1 MRVTLKRI
9 AGAIFRA
16 TARSAG
22 VAFPEAAAM
31 SSDQSFRALLAQ
43 VRAGNEE
50 AAAALVQQYEPAIR
64 RAVRVRLTDPALR
77 RVMDSVDVCQS
88 VLANFFVRMQAGQ
101 FDLESPKQLLNL
113 LITMAQNRLRDHV
126 RGQHAECRDQRRVL
140 ADGAPALEAVAD
152 EQATPSQIVAA
163 KEMFQRMCGQLSP
176 EEKYLVDQ
184 RALGREWQELADELG
199 GSADALR
206 MKLTRALNRLS
217 GPLGLDQVEAE

>member
-1 MRVTLKRI
+1 
-9 AGAIFRA
+9 
-16 TARSAG
+16 
-22 VAFPEAAAM
+22 M

-64 RAVRVRLTDPALR
+64 RAIRVRLTDPGLR
-77 RVMDSVDVCQS
+77 RVMDSIDICQS
-88 VLANFFVRMQAGQ
+88 VLANFFIRVHAGQ
-101 FDLESPKQLLNL
+101 FDLDSPKQMLNL

-126 RGQHAECRDQRRVL
+126 RGQHAERRDQRRLL
-140 ADGAPALEAVAD
+140 ADGAPALEAVPD
-152 EQATPSQIVAA
+152 EQPTPSRIVAA
-163 KEMFQRMCGQLSP
+163 KELFQKMCGQLSP
-176 EEKYLVDQ
+176 EEKYLVEQ

-217 GPLGLDQVEAE
+217 GPLGLDQVETE

>member
-1 MRVTLKRI
+1 
-9 AGAIFRA
+9 
-16 TARSAG
+16 
-22 VAFPEAAAM
+22 M

-126 RGQHAECRDQRRVL
+126 RGQHAERRDQRRVL

-152 EQATPSQIVAA
+152 QQATPSQIVAA
-163 KEMFQRMCGQLSP
+163 KELFQKMCGQLSP
-176 EEKYLVDQ
+176 EEKHLVDQ
-184 RALGREWQELADELG
+184 RAQGREWQELADELG

>member
-1 MRVTLKRI
+1 
-9 AGAIFRA
+9 
-16 TARSAG
+16 
-22 VAFPEAAAM
+22 M
-31 SSDQSFRALLAQ
+31 SSDRSFRALLAQ

-64 RAVRVRLTDPALR
+64 RAVRVRLTDPGLR

-101 FDLESPKQLLNL
+101 FDLESPKQMLNL

-126 RGQHAECRDQRRVL
+126 RGQHAERRDQRRVL
-140 ADGAPALEAVAD
+140 ADGAPALEAVPD

-163 KEMFQRMCGQLSP
+163 KELFQKMCGQLSP
-176 EEKYLVDQ
+176 EEKYLVEQ
-184 RALGREWQELADELG
+184 RAQGREWQELADELG
-199 GSADALR
+199 GNADALR